1 MKSSEGRQ
9 LAEEEHR
16 KQIDRAKVKDP
27 STYLQSV
34 PSKNLYFETS
44 AKSGEGVDELFHFI
58 QSTLTVEL
66 ERESYGKSGRGKKG
80 STMDRPITLRDGN
93 VSREGGK
100 CCGN

>member
-1 MKSSEGRQ
+1 M
-9 LAEEEHR
+9 
-16 KQIDRAKVKDP
+16 KDP

-44 AKSGEGVDELFHFI
+44 AKSGREGVDELFQFF
-58 QSTLTVEL
+58 QGTLTVEL

-80 STMDRPITLRDGN
+80 SMMDRPITLRDGN

-100 CCGN
+100 CCDN